1 MNVSII
7 YVNYNS
13 SELIANS
20 INSVIELTI
29 GISYEIIVVD
39 NNSKQEDKNKL
50 KLYCT
55 TKNIQLIESNT
66 NLGFGKGNNLGT
78 KYATGE
84 YLFFLNPDTYLLNNA
99 ITKLFNFVKT
109 HNISTCGANLFSADL
124 KPTLSYWMLMPSI
137 TDELSALFS
146 NIPLKFKYNY
156 SHEHNLTTTPKE
168 VAFITGAD
176 LMIHNKLFN
185 QLNGFDED
193 FFMYFEETDLQYRA
207 KKLGHKIYN
216 LPSAKI
222 VHLESQTLS
231 SQSKKLQLFFES
243 RKLFYLKNRTKTQ
256 LKIANSILKINSII
270 RICIFY
276 ILQKKE
282 KVNYWKTILLQCS

>member
-1 MNVSII
+1 MDVSII

-13 SELIANS
+13 SKLIINS
-20 INSVIELTI
+20 INSVIELTN

-137 TDELSALFS
+137 TDELSALCS
-146 NIPLKFKYNY
+146 NLPLKFKYNY
-156 SHEHNLTTTPKE
+156 SHEHNLTSTPKE

-176 LMIHNKLFN
+176 LMIHNNLFKK
-185 QLNGFDED
+185 LNGFDKD

>member
-13 SELIANS
+13 SNLLINS
-20 INSVIELTI
+20 INSVIELTN

-39 NNSKQEDKNKL
+39 NNSHQKDTNKL
-50 KLYCT
+50 KSYCT
-55 TKNIQLIESNT
+55 TNDIKLIESDT
-66 NLGFGKGNNLGT
+66 NLGFGKANNLGA

-84 YLFFLNPDTYLLNNA
+84 YLFFLNPDTYLINNA
-99 ITKLFNFVKT
+99 ITELFNFAKT
-109 HNISTCGANLFSADL
+109 HNISTCGANLFSANL

-137 TDELSALFS
+137 TDELSALCS
-146 NIPLKFKYNY
+146 NIPLKIKYNN
-156 SHEHNLTTTPKE
+156 SHEHNLTSTPKE
-168 VAFITGAD
+168 VAFIIGAD
-176 LMIHNKLFN
+176 LMIHNNLFK
-185 QLNGFDED
+185 QLNGFDKD

-231 SQSKKLQLFFES
+231 SQTKKLQLFFES
-243 RKLFYLKNRTKTQ
+243 RKLFYLKNRTKAQ
-256 LKIANSILKINSII
+256 LQFANLILKINSII

-276 ILQKKE
+276 ILQKNE
-282 KVNYWKTILLQCS
+282 KVNYWKTILQCL